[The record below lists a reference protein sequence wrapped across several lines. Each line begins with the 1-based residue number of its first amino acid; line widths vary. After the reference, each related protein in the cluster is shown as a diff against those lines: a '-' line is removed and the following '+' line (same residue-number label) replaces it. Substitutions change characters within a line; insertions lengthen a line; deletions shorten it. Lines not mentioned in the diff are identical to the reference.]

1 MPRTCRQAEELAA
14 NSLRGCDHPRS
25 RGWYRCHRGQRG
37 GVAIDLHPYG
47 AGCPRFGRLTPGAFA
62 HPIPRRFPL
71 FDPAC
76 LPASVLHR
84 LAGAGYWTF
93 PAELRQRLDR
103 WTELD
108 ELESDAAERQLD
120 LMGSVLAR

>member
-84 LAGAGYWTF
+84 LAVAGYWTS
-93 PAELRQRLDR
+93 PQNCVNG
-103 WTELD
+103 WTGGR
-108 ELESDAAERQLD
+108 SSTSSKRTQRQLD